1 MNTQA
6 VKDELLEF
14 VYANFNNE
22 ESDILE
28 ELTDIFIQSHV
39 SAIHNS
45 VIRTTHGLILNLDLV
60 INFMNAKRQRAD
72 IYQAIAGNLHPSLL
86 SENVPPQKGGVTNR
100 RCNLVFKSFEAFL
113 HACLALKTKR
123 HKALVAFS
131 VKCTSMVVR
140 LYAAIREDLKKT
152 QAALAEEKAQVN
164 RRLFLVIKN
173 AVCEYR
179 RENGYPFTDSDWRIK
194 NFGNCCRRLSGITYR
209 LGATP
214 YVQKDFVENAHSA
227 IKHYYK
233 LCKENQA
240 PDQPK
245 YTQLTMRQYYDLVL
259 GLT

>member
-39 SAIHNS
+39 SARHSS
-45 VIRTTHGLILNLDLV
+45 VSRTTHGLILDMDLL
-60 INFMNAKRQRAD
+60 IKFMGAKRHRTDVYAS
-72 IYQAIAGNLHPSLL
+72 IVENLHPSLI
-86 SENVPPQKGGVTNR
+86 SHNDPPKWGGVHNR
-100 RCNLVFKSFEAFL
+100 KCDLVFPTFDAFL

-123 HKALVAFS
+123 HKALVAFN

-233 LCKENQA
+233 LCQDNQA

-245 YTQLTMRQYYDLVL
+245 YTQMTMRRYYDLVL
-259 GLT
+259 GHT